1 MPTIGVNGLSDQRV
15 FAPPEVAIDPDAF
28 NAFEAAG
35 WEGKASSYDYVGGIT
50 SRLVQ
55 PLLDAARVGGGMR
68 VLDIGTGPGY
78 AAARAVQRGA
88 SVVGVD
94 VAPAMVQRACRL
106 HPDLDFRQADA
117 QSLPFEDSCFDA
129 VVGNFAILHL
139 GCPEQA
145 VGEFV
150 RVLKVG
156 GRLALTAWDLPQ
168 RARWLSVFL
177 DAVAEAGVTAPADV
191 PAGPAFFRFSVD
203 DEFAALLRDREL
215 TDVEV
220 NRIVFDHPVST
231 AGELWD
237 GVLAGT
243 VRISA
248 LILRQ
253 SEPTR
258 QHIRAVF
265 DRLVAEYQRGDH
277 LELPVSVKLAA
288 GTKP

>member
-1 MPTIGVNGLSDQRV
+1 MPTIGVNSVSDQRV
-15 FAPPEVAIDPDAF
+15 FAPPEVAIDPEAF

-35 WEGKASSYDYVGGIT
+35 WQRKASSYDFVGGIT

-55 PLLDAARVGGGMR
+55 PLLDAAGVGRRMR

-78 AAARAVQRGA
+78 AAARAAQRGA

-94 VAPAMVQRACRL
+94 VAPAMVQRARRL
-106 HPDLDFRQADA
+106 CPDLDFHQADA
-117 QSLPFEDSCFDA
+117 QALPFENRCFDA
-129 VVGNFAILHL
+129 VVGNFAVLHW
-139 GCPEQA
+139 GRPEEA
-145 VGEFV
+145 VGELV
-150 RVLKVG
+150 RVLKAG
-156 GRLALTAWDLPQ
+156 GRLALTTWDLPQ
-168 RARWLSVFL
+168 RARWISVFL
-177 DAVAEAGVTAPADV
+177 DAVAEAAFAAPADV
-191 PAGPAFFRFSVD
+191 PAGPAFFRFSID
-203 DEFAALLRDREL
+203 DQFTALLRDHGL

-253 SEPTR
+253 PEPTR

-265 DRLVAEYQRGDH
+265 DRLVAAYQRGNH